1 MHDSCKHF
9 KKNPKEIAHA
19 LVEWLKETDNFYQ
32 VESAGPGFINVTLK
46 RLDFVSTINKI
57 NKDSQKYGDSD
68 YGKNKSV
75 QIEFVSA
82 NPTGPLHVGHG
93 RGAAYGDAIGR
104 ILSSS
109 GYKVQ
114 KEYYI
119 NDAGRQIDIL
129 TASVFVRIFENELDN
144 FFQKMHTKAHIF
156 LKLLKLSKTKI
167 TTDQIL
173 MCMSL

>member
-1 MHDSCKHF
+1 M
-9 KKNPKEIAHA
+9 
-19 LVEWLKETDNFYQ
+19 
-32 VESAGPGFINVTLK
+32 
-46 RLDFVSTINKI
+46 NKI
-57 NKDSQKYGDSD
+57 NEDSKKFGESN
-68 YGKNKSV
+68 YGKDKSI

-119 NDAGRQIDIL
+119 NDAGRQMDIL
-129 TASVFVRIFENELDN
+129 TASVFVRIFESELDN
-144 FFQKMHTKAHIF
+144 FFPRNAYKGSYISEIAMAFRDKNNCS
-156 LKLLKLSKTKI
+156 LDMLMGMLL
-167 TTDQIL
+167 
-173 MCMSL
+173 